1 MTRTA
6 SATRPA
12 EAPVSS
18 TQLDQSSLTVLAEVA
33 DLGFF
38 QVDGERNIVD
48 VSPALERITG
58 FTKEEVLGR
67 SCLTMMRCQECLQ
80 GCGVFRLGTVHDHK
94 ITLYRKDGSE
104 VEVSK
109 SGTAL
114 RNSEGEIVGAIET
127 VRPVSES
134 EATGFFT
141 DTELD
146 SLLDSLGRVYIL
158 ASADLEVLS
167 ASAGLSEITGIP
179 SNDLR
184 GMCLPDLL
192 GGDLFGPDGAF
203 VRSVL
208 GGERREGWR
217 ATLPRAAGGE
227 LEVSVTA
234 GPVSEG
240 TRCAASEAALFV
252 MMRPEPEPIEEASAP
267 ERRNIIA
274 RSQPMQRIFRLVELL
289 RENDSTVL
297 ITGESGTGKEVVAR
311 ALHESSHRSKGPM
324 VAINCAAIPA
334 ELLESELFG
343 HVKGAFT
350 GAVRDR
356 PGRFEL
362 ADGGTIFLD
371 EIADLALPLQAKL
384 LRVLQEHEFERVG
397 GTKTRKVDV
406 RVIAATNQNL
416 QVAVANNRFRED
428 LYYRLRVVPID
439 IPPLRN
445 RREDLDP
452 LIRHLMRKIGRDRG
466 RALRL
471 APSAMRALLTYP
483 WPGNVRE
490 MENALEYA
498 MAVCEGQTIH
508 LEDLPL
514 EIGLLEENGNG
525 TTGQAVGARH
535 PLDGRVPL
543 AHPASPAGAA
553 GGLPPTG
560 GPAIPAPQ
568 PGSRAVVDP
577 VVQSGPGV
585 VRLSDQEIAEAD
597 RIRVALEEA
606 HYSRQ
611 KAADL
616 LGMSRTTLWRKMRQY
631 HLD

>member
-1 MTRTA
+1 M
-6 SATRPA
+6 TRPA
-12 EAPVSS
+12 AVPDPPIAHVPSNGGRLH
-18 TQLDQSSLTVLAEVA
+18 QASLSVLAEVA

-38 QVDGERNIVD
+38 QVDGERNIID
-48 VSPALERITG
+48 VSPAMERITG
-58 FTKEEVLGR
+58 FSKEEVMGR
-67 SCLTMMRCQECLQ
+67 SCLTMIRCQECLQ
-80 GCGVFRLGTVHDHK
+80 GCGVFRLGTVHDRR
-94 ITLYRKDGSE
+94 ITLFRKDGSE

-114 RNSEGEIVGAIET
+114 RDESGEIVGALET
-127 VRPVSES
+127 VRPVLETD
-134 EATGFFT
+134 AGGLYT

-146 SLLDSLGRVYIL
+146 SLLGSLGRVYIL
-158 ASADLEVLS
+158 ASADLEVMS

-179 SNDLR
+179 EGELR

-192 GGDLFGPDGAF
+192 GDGLFGPEGSF

-208 GGERREGWR
+208 AGERREGWR
-217 ATLPRAAGGE
+217 ASLPRASGGE
-227 LEVSVTA
+227 VEVSVTA

-240 TRCAASEAALFV
+240 TRCAASEAAIFV
-252 MMRPEPEPIEEASAP
+252 MLRPEEDVVEESSAAG
-267 ERRNIIA
+267 RGDIIA
-274 RSQPMQRIFRLVELL
+274 RSQPMQRIFRLVDLL
-289 RENDSTVL
+289 RDNDSTVL
-297 ITGESGTGKEVVAR
+297 ITGESGTGKEIVAR
-311 ALHESSHRSKGPM
+311 ALHESSHRSKGPLIP
-324 VAINCAAIPA
+324 VNCAAIPA

-356 PGRFEL
+356 TGRFEL
-362 ADGGTIFLD
+362 AAGGTIFLD
-371 EIADLALPLQAKL
+371 EIGDLALPLQAKL
-384 LRVLQEHEFERVG
+384 LRVLQEHAFERVG
-397 GTKTRKVDV
+397 GTKTRQVDV

-416 QVAVANNRFRED
+416 HEAVANNRFRED
-428 LYYRLRVVPID
+428 LYYRLRVVPIE
-439 IPPLRN
+439 IPPLRQ

-452 LIRHLMRKIGRDRG
+452 LIRLLMKKIGRNRG

-471 APSAMRALLTYP
+471 APAAMRALLTYS

-514 EIGLLEENGNG
+514 EVGIMEE
-525 TTGQAVGARH
+525 H
-535 PLDGRVPL
+535 PGGMSGEPL
-543 AHPASPAGAA
+543 
-553 GGLPPTG
+553 GGLPELNPMRSESGAAVATPVVPASTPG
-560 GPAIPAPQ
+560 AIPGSVPAPTA
-568 PGSRAVVDP
+568 PTA
-577 VVQSGPGV
+577 PGV
-585 VRLSDQEIAEAD
+585 VQLSREEMAD
-597 RIRVALEEA
+597 ADLIRKALEQA

>member
-1 MTRTA
+1 VEEGPSNGVNLDHA
-6 SATRPA
+6 SL
-12 EAPVSS
+12 S
-18 TQLDQSSLTVLAEVA
+18 TLAEVA

-48 VSPALERITG
+48 VSPALERLTG
-58 FTKEEVLGR
+58 FSKEEVLGR
-67 SCLTMMRCQECLQ
+67 SCLTMMRCQECLK
-80 GCGVFRLGTVHDHK
+80 GCGVFRHGNVHDRR
-94 ITLYRKDGSE
+94 ITLFRKDGSE

-109 SGTAL
+109 SGAAL
-114 RNSEGEIVGAIET
+114 RDENGEIVGAIET
-127 VRPVSES
+127 VRPVSDA
-134 EATGFFT
+134 EAMELFS

-158 ASADLEVLS
+158 VSADLEVLS
-167 ASAGLSEITGIP
+167 ASARLSEITGIP
-179 SNDLR
+179 PSDLL

-192 GGDLFGPDGAF
+192 GGDLFGPEGAF

-217 ATLPRAAGGE
+217 ASLPRAAGGE
-227 LEVSVTA
+227 IEVSVTA
-234 GPVSEG
+234 GPVSED

-252 MMRPEPEPIEEASAP
+252 MMRPEPEVEAETEAHP
-267 ERRNIIA
+267 GGRRGVIA
-274 RSQPMQRIFRLVELL
+274 RSKPMQRIFRLVDLL
-289 RENDSTVL
+289 RDNDSTVL
-297 ITGESGTGKEVVAR
+297 ISGESGTGKEIVAR
-311 ALHESSHRSKGPM
+311 ALHESSHRADGPWIA
-324 VAINCAAIPA
+324 VNCAAIPA

-406 RVIAATNQNL
+406 RVVAATNQNL
-416 QVAVANNRFRED
+416 QEAVAAGRFRDD
-428 LYYRLRVVPID
+428 LYYRLRVVPIE
-439 IPPLRN
+439 IPPLRQ

-452 LIRHLMRKIGRDRG
+452 LIRHLMSKIGRDRG

-471 APSAMRALLTYP
+471 GPTAMRALLTYP

-514 EIGLLEENGNG
+514 EIAAAEEGGNG
-525 TTGQAVGARH
+525 LGFDGSAPGQGAERWGTQGPAPSSPVQPAPSRGGGIPSADGAVAAAESGGVGIAE
-535 PLDGRVPL
+535 
-543 AHPASPAGAA
+543 AGA
-553 GGLPPTG
+553 
-560 GPAIPAPQ
+560 
-568 PGSRAVVDP
+568 
-577 VVQSGPGV
+577 PGV
-585 VRLSDQEIAEAD
+585 VRLSEKEIAEAD
-597 RIRVALEEA
+597 LIRRALEQA